1 MLSEELKSYVQGESA
16 GIQIGIAPVDGLAPQ
31 EITDLSQLNI
41 IMSRYTPFYSADA
54 SVFQPRDFLD
64 NAAAVVVLAFNYYFG
79 RMNLPGSP
87 PRSEIM
93 NFYVIPENLA
103 YIAAKTQM
111 VVDFLTARGYTAMQL
126 ATGVPVKMMT
136 ARSGI
141 GAYGKNGIIQT
152 PAMGSWI
159 GLNMVIT
166 DAPLEPGAPLGD
178 PCGSCNL
185 CQKACPTNALDE
197 PYRCDIERCL
207 TLHMLHNKGDIPHEM
222 REKAGTCIAHCNICL
237 DVCPKNRKLQVQTEI
252 PNPEGRVYPEIA
264 PLVNISAEQYQQIF
278 GDTFF
283 EFMFIDRKYLQRN
296 AAVALGNYG
305 DPQYLPVLIEALETQ
320 PEDMVRGYAAWAL
333 GRIGTKTA
341 KSALERNL
349 KTDSA
354 ASVQAEIKHALEKL
368 RH

>member
-1 MLSEELKSYVQGESA
+1 
-16 GIQIGIAPVDGLAPQ
+16 
-31 EITDLSQLNI
+31 
-41 IMSRYTPFYSADA
+41 
-54 SVFQPRDFLD
+54 
-64 NAAAVVVLAFNYYFG
+64 
-79 RMNLPGSP
+79 
-87 PRSEIM
+87 
-93 NFYVIPENLA
+93 
-103 YIAAKTQM
+103 
-111 VVDFLTARGYTAMQL
+111 
-126 ATGVPVKMMT
+126 
-136 ARSGI
+136 
-141 GAYGKNGIIQT
+141 
-152 PAMGSWI
+152 
-159 GLNMVIT
+159 
-166 DAPLEPGAPLGD
+166 
-178 PCGSCNL
+178 
-185 CQKACPTNALDE
+185 
-197 PYRCDIERCL
+197 
-207 TLHMLHNKGDIPHEM
+207 MLHNKGDIPHEM

-237 DVCPKNRKLQVQTEI
+237 DACPKNRKLQVQTEI

-264 PLVNISAEQYQQIF
+264 PLVSISAEQYQHLF
-278 GDTFF
+278 GETFF

>member
-1 MLSEELKSYVQGESA
+1 
-16 GIQIGIAPVDGLAPQ
+16 
-31 EITDLSQLNI
+31 
-41 IMSRYTPFYSADA
+41 
-54 SVFQPRDFLD
+54 
-64 NAAAVVVLAFNYYFG
+64 
-79 RMNLPGSP
+79 
-87 PRSEIM
+87 
-93 NFYVIPENLA
+93 
-103 YIAAKTQM
+103 
-111 VVDFLTARGYTAMQL
+111 
-126 ATGVPVKMMT
+126 
-136 ARSGI
+136 
-141 GAYGKNGIIQT
+141 
-152 PAMGSWI
+152 
-159 GLNMVIT
+159 
-166 DAPLEPGAPLGD
+166 
-178 PCGSCNL
+178 
-185 CQKACPTNALDE
+185 
-197 PYRCDIERCL
+197 
-207 TLHMLHNKGDIPHEM
+207 M

-237 DVCPKNRKLQVQTEI
+237 DACPKNRKLQVQDEI
-252 PNPEGRVYPEIA
+252 PNPEERVYPEIA